1 MTKERLNN
9 ENFEKLVQSYGGEVS
24 VNNKYTDLHKEAI
37 IKALKSKNE
46 KQSCRNLEKIG
57 IENSLKKEKISTS
70 LYLGTTKGGKKVY
83 FRTEFSKDGIKCIP
97 SVDLLNVGINIDSF
111 NFYNSSGRVKS
122 FNGQFPKRRKGE
134 SNFTE
139 ITLAYLLAFSHICE
153 YKKVSHVDG
162 VPSRELTRELMY
174 LVMPEVEGEDEDS
187 SFYGITWNT
196 VIKAWELPQDQDFHL
211 YKRYFNSLVSTE
223 LYEMRKARDEKK
235 KKRISRVA

>member
-46 KQSCRNLEKIG
+46 KQGCRNLEKIG

-70 LYLGTTKGGKKVY
+70 LYLGTTKGGKKVF
-83 FRTEFSKDGIKCIP
+83 FRTEFTKEGIKCVP

-111 NFYNSSGRVKS
+111 NFYNSGGRVKS
-122 FNGQFPKRRKGE
+122 FNGQYPKRRKGE
-134 SNFTE
+134 SNLTE

-153 YKKVSHVDG
+153 HKKVGHIEG

-174 LVMPEVEGEDEDS
+174 LVMPEVEGEDEES
-187 SFYGITWNT
+187 SFYGITFNT
-196 VIKAWELPQDQDFHL
+196 IIKAWDLPKDKDFHL
-211 YKRYFNSLVSTE
+211 YKRYFNSLVQSE
-223 LYEMRKARDEKK
+223 LNEMKVSRESLK
-235 KKRISRVA
+235 KKRLYRVA